1 MIELGRIGLVEVSR
15 AQALPWWAWLV
26 IWSLLVIAL
35 LAVLAVSAWIL
46 FRKGIGV
53 LDATAQLADTTAVL
67 EAQERALTPPQRAIL
82 ADLRSIRDRESARR
96 FHRAERRRMRH
107 ERRLARARRI
117 TTLDASRQVWP
128 ADWYP
133 TARSRAQQVT
143 WDHSHPHSEGS

>member
-1 MIELGRIGLVEVSR
+1 MIAFGPIELVEISR
-15 AQALPWWAWLV
+15 AEALPWWSWLI

-53 LDATAQLADTTAVL
+53 LDAAAQLADTTAVL
-67 EAQERALTPPQRAIL
+67 EAEERALTPPQRAIL
-82 ADLRSIRDRESARR
+82 ADLRAIRNREAARR
-96 FHRAERRRMRH
+96 FRRAERRRVRH
-107 ERRLARARRI
+107 EHRLVRARRI
-117 TTLDASRQVWP
+117 TSVDASRQRWP

-143 WDHSHPHSEGS
+143 WDHPHPHSEGS

>member
-1 MIELGRIGLVEVSR
+1 MIGGSVAELAEISR

-53 LDATAQLADTTAVL
+53 LDATAQLAETTAVL
-67 EAQERALTPPQRAIL
+67 EAEERALTPPQRAIL

-96 FHRAERRRMRH
+96 FHRAERRQRRL
-107 ERRLARARRI
+107 ERRLARARQI
-117 TTLDASRQVWP
+117 TRLDASRQTWP
-128 ADWYP
+128 ADWYRP
-133 TARSRAQQVT
+133 ARSRVQRVS
-143 WDHSHPHSEGS
+143 WSDSHPHSEGS